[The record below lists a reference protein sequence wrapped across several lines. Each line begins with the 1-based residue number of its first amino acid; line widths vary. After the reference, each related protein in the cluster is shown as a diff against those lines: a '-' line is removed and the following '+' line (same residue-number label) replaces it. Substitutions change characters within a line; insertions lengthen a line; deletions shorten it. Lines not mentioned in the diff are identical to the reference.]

1 MRWRHWAGAWIIT
14 IAIFGGGALRYQD
27 KLAAIPKSGDLAARL
42 EEEDGLFEEM
52 QAEIARITFPMV
64 RHKIG

>member
-1 MRWRHWAGAWIIT
+1 MTDHLQDETREA
-14 IAIFGGGALRYQD
+14 IAAAQRRYQD